1 MQTDG
6 GKWQQKI
13 VIIKSQ
19 SLSVSAAVRVLTET
33 KKKEGERP
41 RRGEEGRN
49 DTPQKDLGMELCSSG
64 VSTIPKLQR
73 FDVSQAKG
81 PGPRPRPRPR
91 RKA

>member
-33 KKKEGERP
+33 KKK
-41 RRGEEGRN
+41 RRRKAEVGRN
-49 DTPQKDLGMELCSSG
+49 DTSQKDLGMELCSSG